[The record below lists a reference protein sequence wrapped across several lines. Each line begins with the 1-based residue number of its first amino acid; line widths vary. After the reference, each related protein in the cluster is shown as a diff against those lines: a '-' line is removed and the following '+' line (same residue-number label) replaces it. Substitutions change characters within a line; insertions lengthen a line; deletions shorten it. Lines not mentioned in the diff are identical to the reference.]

1 MAITASM
8 VKELRERTGAG
19 MMECKKALVATDGD
33 IDAAIDEMRKAG
45 LAKAGKKAARIAAE
59 GAVVV
64 DVADDKKSAVILEV
78 NSETDFVSKA
88 DDFKGF
94 VADVMNVIKTGSPE
108 SVEALADMAMGDD
121 TVEVARKALVAKIGE
136 NIQVRRFEQKQS
148 SGGDFASYSHGG
160 RIAVLVEVEGGD
172 DELAKDIAMHIAASR
187 PVCVS
192 EDQVDPAMLEKERSI
207 LVAQAKESGKPD
219 NIIEKMVE
227 GRMKKYLAEITLNG
241 QPFVKDPDQT
251 VAKLLASK
259 GAKVNYFVRYEV
271 GEGIEKKVEN
281 FADEVAAQAKA
292 V

>member
-94 VADVMNVIKTGSPE
+94 VADVMNVIKSGSPE